1 MLYNIDINIDG
12 NIDDRI
18 DNIIDDR
25 NNLIHTH
32 TPVVPARGGVA
43 VALGFGYKN
52 L

>member
-32 TPVVPARGGVA
+32 TSSTRTRRGGSC
-43 VALGFGYKN
+43 LR
-52 L
+52 LWL

>member
-32 TPVVPARGGVA
+32 Q
-43 VALGFGYKN
+43 
-52 L
+52 